1 MDALV
6 ANEGQDRYPRLPEGD
21 YDLINAYSV
30 ACCEIVAAW
39 WKLRESYRP
48 SGVETAKTY
57 NARTALL
64 ARLAVDGSF
73 AKGVRSTRPEEYE
86 YSRYNDVLSSD

>member
-6 ANEGQDRYPRLPEGD
+6 ANEGKDRYPRLPEGD
-21 YDLINAYSV
+21 YDLLNAYSV

-39 WKLRESYRP
+39 WKLRERYRP
-48 SGVETAKTY
+48 CGIETAETY

-73 AKGVRSTRPEEYE
+73 AKGVRSTRPGGYE
-86 YSRYNDVLSSD
+86 PSQSNDVI